1 MSNLSEVFPSPLY
14 QINDI
19 SNCIED
25 NYYGSEYQHG
35 EMHDIMEGLTHQ
47 NPLENTPM
55 TDKDENDDKALLYF
69 FKSNENQGD
78 NFNLSNF
85 ATPENFEKDLKE
97 KNFTFS
103 KNIKTNAT
111 SKPFIGKKKKKPEE
125 ITFKISGTIQ
135 NTTKNNNCGRKLKKS
150 EAKGNHDK
158 FAEDNIMRKIKS
170 NFLDYAHKRI
180 NDSFKN
186 KKYQFIKLFPQLNE
200 LLKKDYNL
208 DLMKRTFKDLY
219 ENSPISS
226 KFRKKKL
233 ENSDLNKRI
242 IQEIYSDIERKE
254 FDVISLLDLTYLDL
268 LKEMR
273 TNDLDAF
280 LNNIRIE
287 EIKNNEDESEED
299 IDRYVEKMRGLI
311 LDYENWFNSKSGR
324 KSKYNLIN

>member
-1 MSNLSEVFPSPLY
+1 MFPSPLY
-14 QINDI
+14 PINDI
-19 SNCIED
+19 SNFNID
-25 NYYGSEYQHG
+25 FNYFGNEFQHG
-35 EMHDIMEGLTHQ
+35 GMHDIIESI
-47 NPLENTPM
+47 NPQISLENSQNT
-55 TDKDENDDKALLYF
+55 ENDDKSLCI
-69 FKSNENQGD
+69 FKSDENQGD
-78 NFNLSNF
+78 NFNVINF
-85 ATPENFEKDLKE
+85 KTPENLENLKQISME
-97 KNFTFS
+97 NNFTFS

-111 SKPFIGKKKKKPEE
+111 SKPLLNKKTKRKEE
-125 ITFKISGTIQ
+125 ITFKITQTIQ
-135 NTTKNNNCGRKLKKS
+135 NTTKNNICGRKSKNS
-150 EAKGNHDK
+150 EVKGNHDK

-273 TNDLDAF
+273 TNDLDTF

-324 KSKYNLIN
+324 KSKKNII

>member
-1 MSNLSEVFPSPLY
+1 MSNLSEVFHSPLY
-14 QINDI
+14 PMNYI

-25 NYYGSEYQHG
+25 NYYENEFQHG
-35 EMHDIMEGLTHQ
+35 EMHDIMEDLNHHT
-47 NPLENTPM
+47 PLENSQL
-55 TDKDENDDKALLYF
+55 TDKDENDDKALLYI
-69 FKSNENQGD
+69 FKPNENQGD

-85 ATPENFEKDLKE
+85 ATPENFEKKDLNE

-273 TNDLDAF
+273 TNDLDTF

-299 IDRYVEKMRGLI
+299 IDRYIEKMRGLI

-324 KSKYNLIN
+324 KSKKNII